1 MAKPKV
7 LISRLIDQECID
19 FLTLHVDVT
28 AWKEPRAMTRE
39 ELYRSIADKDG
50 LMLWLDKVDDD
61 FLNHAPKVK
70 VIAHRAAGFDNI
82 DAEACAKRGIPVSNT
97 TRGVDETTADYAM
110 TLMLGAA
117 RHLVDAINTTRRG
130 GWEAWDVM
138 GVPFY
143 GTDVHHK
150 TLGIIGMGKIGSNVA
165 RRAKGFSMKIL
176 YYDIVRSP
184 LEKELGAE
192 YVSDLPTLLRQSDF
206 ISIHV
211 LLNKATYHLIGDREF
226 AIMKP
231 TAILVNTSRGP
242 VIDQAALYRALKE
255 KKIQA
260 AAIDVTEVEPIAK
273 DDPLLTLDNILV
285 SPHIAGYSRPT
296 RLAMDMLASE
306 NLLAGLK
313 GEPLPTCVNCHL
325 ITKKK

>member
-19 FLTLHVDVT
+19 FLTPHVEVT

-50 LMLWLDKVDDD
+50 LMLWLDKVDND
-61 FLNHAPKVK
+61 FLDHAPKLR
-70 VIAHRAAGFDNI
+70 VIAHRAAGFDTIN
-82 DAEACAKRGIPVSNT
+82 AEACARRGIPVSNT

-117 RHLVDAINTTRRG
+117 RRLVDAINTTRQG

-138 GVPFY
+138 RIPFY
-143 GTDVHHK
+143 GIDVHHK

-165 RRAKGFSMKIL
+165 RRAKGFSMRIL

-184 LEKELGAE
+184 FEKEIGAE
-192 YVSDLPTLLRQSDF
+192 YVSDLNTLLRQADF

-211 LLNKATYHLIGDREF
+211 LLNKATFHLIGEKEL
-226 AIMKP
+226 AMMKP
-231 TAILVNTSRGP
+231 TAILVNTARGP
-242 VIDQAALYRALKE
+242 VIDQKALYQALKQ

-296 RLAMDMLASE
+296 RLAMDMLSSE
-306 NLLAGLK
+306 NLLAGLR
-313 GEPLPTCVNCHL
+313 GEPMPTCVNCHL
-325 ITKKK
+325 IPKKK

>member
-19 FLTLHVDVT
+19 FLATHAEVT
-28 AWKEPRAMTRE
+28 AWKEPRAMTHE
-39 ELYRSIADKDG
+39 ELYHNIADKDG

-61 FLNHAPKVK
+61 FLDHAPKVR
-70 VIAHRAAGFDNI
+70 VIAHRAAGFDTI

-117 RHLVDAINTTRRG
+117 RRLVDAINLTKRG

-138 GVPFY
+138 RVPFD
-143 GTDVHHK
+143 GIDVHHK
-150 TLGIIGMGKIGSNVA
+150 TLGIVGLGKIGRCVA
-165 RRAKGFSMKIL
+165 KRANGFSMKLL
-176 YYDIVRSP
+176 YYDVVRSKF
-184 LEKELGAE
+184 EQEVGAE
-192 YVSDLPTLLRQSDF
+192 YVSDLPTLLHQSDF
-206 ISIHV
+206 VTLHV
-211 LLNKATYHLIGDREF
+211 PLNKDTFHLIGEKEL
-226 AIMKP
+226 AMMKP
-231 TAILVNTSRGP
+231 TAILINTSRGS
-242 VIDQAALYRALKE
+242 VVDQKALYQALKQ

-313 GEPLPTCVNCHL
+313 GEPMPTCVNCHL
-325 ITKKK
+325 IPKKK